1 MAKEESKVVERIK
14 EEAARIGESTIYSSK
29 SHFNM
34 APKWKNW
41 HYLLGI
47 VSIVLSVSV
56 TSGRAIFPD
65 VPIDVVGGVLLTLVT
80 TIIAFIKPED
90 TNACEVRV
98 GNDYKEIHNRAR
110 RLYEIK
116 SLLLSEDALLEELD
130 KLATEKSLLDKGSSQ
145 PSEKAYLKAKE
156 GIEAGQADF
165 RVDEG
170 KETPW
175 WYGKKSKS

>member
-65 VPIDVVGGVLLTLVT
+65 VPIDVVSFDLRKIFINKPIIGGVVWGY
-80 TIIAFIKPED
+80 AFPVY
-90 TNACEVRV
+90 A
-98 GNDYKEIHNRAR
+98 
-110 RLYEIK
+110 
-116 SLLLSEDALLEELD
+116 
-130 KLATEKSLLDKGSSQ
+130 
-145 PSEKAYLKAKE
+145 
-156 GIEAGQADF
+156 
-165 RVDEG
+165 
-170 KETPW
+170 
-175 WYGKKSKS
+175 